1 MNEVSPAASRIMVVR
16 HAEKPA
22 DPPPPHGFDAG
33 GDHDK
38 ESLTTDG
45 WQRAGAL
52 ACLFAPARG
61 PLQSASLS
69 TPRYIYASGTPDGGS
84 LRPQQTVTPLAS
96 LLGLALD
103 TSFAKGQETEMVADA
118 MARDGVVLIAW
129 QHEAIPGIAN
139 QILGNDTT
147 APQKWPGS
155 RFDLVW
161 VFDLDAGSGTYAF
174 TQVPQL
180 LLAGDSPDVIAG

>member
-1 MNEVSPAASRIMVVR
+1 MSTATKIMVIR

-22 DPPPPHGFDAG
+22 DTPPPQGVDINGNADP
-33 GDHDK
+33 
-38 ESLTTDG
+38 ESLIPLG

-61 PLQSASLS
+61 PLQAPELATPQAVFAAGVGHHSHSERPEETVSAM
-69 TPRYIYASGTPDGGS
+69 A
-84 LRPQQTVTPLAS
+84 AK
-96 LLGLALD
+96 LGLTTD
-103 TSFAKGQETEMVADA
+103 TSYLKGDEEA
-118 MARDGVVLIAW
+118 MTTAAMDSEGVVLICW

-139 QILGNDTT
+139 QIVGNGTT
-147 APQKWPGS
+147 VPQTWPGD

-161 VFDLDAGSGTYAF
+161 VFDLDAASGTYSF

-180 LLAGDSPDVIAG
+180 LLAGDSAEPIT